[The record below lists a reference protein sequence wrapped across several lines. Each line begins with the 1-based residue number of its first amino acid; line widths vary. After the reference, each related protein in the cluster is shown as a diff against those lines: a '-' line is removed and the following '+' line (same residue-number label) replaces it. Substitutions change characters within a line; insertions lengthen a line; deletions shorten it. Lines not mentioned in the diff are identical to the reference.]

1 MIHVRHLKMASR
13 FLAHRFRKLHP
24 YEVQAVLLNAC
35 NLRCVYC
42 RCPDVQTTLLTTEQW
57 RWIIRSLGR
66 LGTLRIKFQGG
77 EPTIRKDFRELCAAA
92 RAAGITTAVP
102 TYGLEVAKRPGLLD
116 YLDEIVFSLDSV
128 TPEIHDRLRGRG
140 SHSQVVRAIDIAR
153 E

>member
-1 MIHVRHLKMASR
+1 MEARVGWNSTDSPYYRFFGRFEFSYPAACYNRSQVMIRLRHLNMASR
-13 FLAHRFRKLHP
+13 FLARRFRKLHP

-77 EPTIRKDFRELCAAA
+77 EPTIRKD
-92 RAAGITTAVP
+92 
-102 TYGLEVAKRPGLLD
+102 
-116 YLDEIVFSLDSV
+116 
-128 TPEIHDRLRGRG
+128 
-140 SHSQVVRAIDIAR
+140 
-153 E
+153 